1 MSQPG
6 TELVE
11 KGRRVVII
19 QLMMTLVVAVAFF
32 VYGFVFALPHSAGQ
46 GLWDA
51 LSATYGGLTSVL
63 LALLSIRGFRR
74 ANAIALSDPKKSMMI
89 LYVGAVQRFVAV
101 LVMLG
106 IALGALKLAPIAV
119 FIGFALAQA
128 GYLMGVR
135 DRKAARNPDK
145 KL

>member
-19 QLMMTLVVAVAFF
+19 QLVMTLIVAVAFF
-32 VYGFVFALPHSAGQ
+32 VYGFVFALSHSAGQ
-46 GLWDA
+46 GLWGA
-51 LSATYGGLTSVL
+51 LSAAYGGLTSVL
-63 LALLSIRGFRR
+63 LALMSIRGFKR
-74 ANAIALSDPKKSMMI
+74 ANAVALSEPKKSMTI

-101 LVMLG
+101 LVLLG

-135 DRKAARNPDK
+135 DRKAARNPDE

>member
-1 MSQPG
+1 
-6 TELVE
+6 
-11 KGRRVVII
+11 
-19 QLMMTLVVAVAFF
+19 
-32 VYGFVFALPHSAGQ
+32 
-46 GLWDA
+46 
-51 LSATYGGLTSVL
+51 
-63 LALLSIRGFRR
+63 
-74 ANAIALSDPKKSMMI
+74 
-89 LYVGAVQRFVAV
+89 VQRFVAV

>member
-1 MSQPG
+1 VSQIG

-32 VYGFVFALPHSAGQ
+32 VYGISHNAGQGAGQ

-51 LSATYGGLTSVL
+51 LSAAYGGLTSVL
-63 LALLSIRGFRR
+63 LALLSIRGFKR
-74 ANAIALSDPKKSMMI
+74 ANAIALSDPKKSMTI
-89 LYVGAVQRFVAV
+89 LYVGAVQRFVTV
-101 LVMLG
+101 LVLLG
-106 IALGALKLAPIAV
+106 IALGAFKLAPIAV
-119 FIGFALAQA
+119 FIGFALTQA
-128 GYLMGVR
+128 SYLMGVR

>member
-51 LSATYGGLTSVL
+51 LSATCGGLTSVL
-63 LALLSIRGFRR
+63 LALLSIRGFKR

-135 DRKAARNPDK
+135 DRKAVRNPDK

>member
-63 LALLSIRGFRR
+63 LALLSIRGFKR

>member
-1 MSQPG
+1 VSQPG

-32 VYGFVFALPHSAGQ
+32 VFGFVFALPHSAGQ

>member
-32 VYGFVFALPHSAGQ
+32 VFGFVFALPHSAGQ